1 MNNIADSFSLS
12 GVHPSQAQPSD
23 SGKIVLLR
31 ILGNDLPP
39 RHGPTQTIQNVKFIL
54 QHEKNFSS
62 LRKIW
67 LLNRITDERLQ
78 FHLLSTLKEAGH
90 EVIVIPFNSGH
101 FARLLPDFSHFG
113 AQDFG
118 PLLSGQI
125 LDDYKYTLLLDHA
138 FHGQNKYLMNVNGAR
153 NFALEHVASNSD
165 WIMPWDGNCFLHQ
178 RAWEE
183 ISLCISNATNEKYII
198 VPMERV
204 TQNESLLDE
213 SVTFEALEEPQLIF
227 KSDVLERF
235 DEDLRYGRYSK
246 VEFLR
251 RIAFPGLWDGWD
263 YQPWENRKWSLST
276 DAGRWL
282 RAGWVA
288 RLSSGRDEYD
298 EDPSIQGIRRRSNA
312 RRTAVRNFI
321 VQQNSSFAKAKAQEQ
336 RTLIFDLS
344 TLATCRDVKVPCAV
358 REEILQAAGHAL
370 QAPLNS
376 VQDKAK
382 IAPSKDKRDY
392 FSVAP
397 FWWPNDATEDG
408 LPYVRRDGVRNPES
422 SLDDDAS
429 NQYDNT
435 RLQQVFDRV
444 TALSIAAW
452 LSENDDLSARAEAL
466 IEKWF
471 CGETAMYPSL
481 TYAQVR
487 RGHNTSAHGYGII
500 DAKDIYYFL
509 DAVEML
515 KMRSALQPSTVTGLE
530 RWCFSYL
537 RWLKNSPQGRNES
550 AASNNHGTCYELQ
563 ILALAKF
570 VGQYD
575 EVANSLTRSRARLFQ
590 QFDRAGSQ
598 PQEESRSA
606 ALHYRLF
613 NLQCWLTLS
622 HMFSRLGFDLMC
634 DLTAPR
640 EALQRLL
647 GDCYS
652 LIEQLSVPCATAG
665 VITHLSSRVHAIQVL
680 GHKQWPQVIPNVP
693 FAPAVT
699 NLHPYLGV
707 VPFWPMMIGDW
718 YGK

>member
-1 MNNIADSFSLS
+1 MINITDSFSLS
-12 GVHPSQAQPSD
+12 GVDSAQSQASD
-23 SGKIVLLR
+23 SGEIVLLR
-31 ILGNDLPP
+31 ILGNDLQP
-39 RHGPTQTIQNVKFIL
+39 RHGPAQTIHNVKFIL

-67 LLNRITDERLQ
+67 VLNRITDARLQ
-78 FHLLSTLKEAGH
+78 SHLLSTLKEAGH
-90 EVIVIPFNSGH
+90 EVIVIPFNAEH
-101 FARLLPDFSHFG
+101 FARILPDFSHFG

-125 LDDYKYTLLLDHA
+125 LDDNKYILLLDHA
-138 FHGQNKYLMNVNGAR
+138 YHGQNKYLMNVNGAR
-153 NFALEHVASNSD
+153 NLALEHVASNSK

-183 ISLCISNATNEKYII
+183 ISSSISNVTNEKYII

-204 TQNESLLDE
+204 IQNESLLDE
-213 SVTFEALEEPQLIF
+213 NFTCEALEEPQLIL

-246 VEFLR
+246 VELLR
-251 RIAFPGLWDGWD
+251 RVAFPGIWDSWD
-263 YQPWENRKWSLST
+263 FQPWESKQWRLST

-282 RAGWVA
+282 KAGWVA
-288 RLSSGRDEYD
+288 RLSSGRNEYD
-298 EDPSIQGIRRRSNA
+298 KDPSIQGIRKRSNA
-312 RRTAVRNFI
+312 RRTAVRNSI
-321 VQQNSSFAKAKAQEQ
+321 VQQNSNFAKARAYEQ

-344 TLATCRDVKVPCAV
+344 TLAECRDVKVNCVV
-358 REEILQAAGHAL
+358 REEILQAAGNAL
-370 QAPLNS
+370 LTPLNS
-376 VQDKAK
+376 VLDKTM
-382 IAPSKDKRDY
+382 IPPSKDKHDY

-397 FWWPNDATEDG
+397 FWWPNDSTGDG
-408 LPYVRRDGVRNPES
+408 LPYVRRDGIRNPES

-429 NQYDNT
+429 HQYDNT

-452 LSENDDLSARAEAL
+452 ITDNDALSARAELL

-471 CGETAMYPSL
+471 CGETAMHPSL
-481 TYAQVR
+481 KYAQVR
-487 RGHNTSAHGYGII
+487 RGHNTSEHGYGII

-509 DAVEML
+509 DAVEL
-515 KMRSALQPSTVTGLE
+515 LRMRSALGPSTVTKLE
-530 RWCFSYL
+530 HWCYSYL
-537 RWLKNSPQGRNES
+537 RWLKNSRQGLNES
-550 AASNNHGTCYELQ
+550 MSPNNHGTCYELQ
-563 ILALAKF
+563 IVALAKF
-570 VGQYD
+570 IGQYD

-590 QFDRAGSQ
+590 QFDQVGSQ
-598 PQEESRSA
+598 PQEESRST

-622 HMFSRLGFDLMC
+622 HMFSRLGFDLMG
-634 DLTAPR
+634 DLSSPR

-652 LIEQLSVPCATAG
+652 LIAQLSGPGVTASAT
-665 VITHLSSRVHAIQVL
+665 THLSSRVHALQVL
-680 GHKQWPQVIPNVP
+680 GHKQWPEIIPDVP
-693 FAPAVT
+693 FPPMVT